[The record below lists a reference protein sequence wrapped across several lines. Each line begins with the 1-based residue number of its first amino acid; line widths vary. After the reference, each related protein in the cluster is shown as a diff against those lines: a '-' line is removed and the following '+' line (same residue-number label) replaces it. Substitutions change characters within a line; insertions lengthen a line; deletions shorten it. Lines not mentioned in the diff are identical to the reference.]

1 MGLVVV
7 PCVIPGVIMFSV
19 IRASRE
25 FFPACGPD
33 LPAPTLFVMG
43 VSSIFVNYWYVIFPA
58 VIGGVVGFLALWKR
72 SVPVQVFMDRM
83 ILKLPVF
90 GDLIKK
96 STIARWTRTL
106 SIMFA
111 AGRPLVEALESV
123 GG

>member
-1 MGLVVV
+1 
-7 PCVIPGVIMFSV
+7 
-19 IRASRE
+19 
-25 FFPACGPD
+25 
-33 LPAPTLFVMG
+33 MG
-43 VSSIFVNYWYVIFPA
+43 VSSFFVNYWYVIFPA

-111 AGRPLVEALESV
+111 AEVPLVEAPQPV
-123 GG
+123 GGASGNYVVSVAATQVQSND